1 MNPGCGKKRNLAWS
15 NTMYFR
21 KFFLISAFAISNSA
35 AGDIVTVVDAIE
47 TVTSNISVPTSPNG
61 RLMFRPCDGVC
72 EENFIAVR
80 LTPETTYHVY
90 DGTVDFVEFRRQF
103 FNLRR
108 GGEGYAL
115 VSFDTESKTAT
126 SIRIGS

>member
-1 MNPGCGKKRNLAWS
+1 MRPGCAKKRNFAWS

-21 KFFLISAFAISNSA
+21 KFFLVLAFAVSNPA
-35 AGDIVTVVDAIE
+35 AADIVTVVDAIE
-47 TVTSNISVPTSPNG
+47 TVTSNISVPTTPNG

-72 EENFIAVR
+72 EKNFIAVR

-90 DGTVDFVEFRRQF
+90 DGAVDFVEFRRQF
-103 FNLRR
+103 FDLRR

-115 VSFDTESKTAT
+115 VSFDKESKTAT

>member
-1 MNPGCGKKRNLAWS
+1 
-15 NTMYFR
+15 MYFR
-21 KFFLISAFAISNSA
+21 KFFLVLAFAVSNPA
-35 AGDIVTVVDAIE
+35 AADIVTVVDAIE
-47 TVTSNISVPTSPNG
+47 TVTSNISVPTTPNG

-90 DGTVDFVEFRRQF
+90 AGAVDFVEFRRQF

-108 GGEGYAL
+108 DGEGYAL
-115 VSFDTESKTAT
+115 VSFNKKSKTAT